1 MPSKSLGGG
10 SGAVAAST
18 HAACARFRGTDPL
31 VVGRTRRQL
40 AVDLGFPDDSGYI
53 PAARWTRAMTFE
65 HLVRD
70 ARFASEVA
78 TTTVGRVALARP
90 AKVVTVNAHVHVDE
104 TAELL
109 ATAHERAVAEGAA
122 TLVHGLAVP
131 FAGFEDS
138 AATEVKPDFAVVAAG
153 RGRGSWLIVG
163 DAKDYE
169 RVRSRIDDTRLLKG
183 FLQVALG
190 AESAAAWSRLPEG
203 MAVHSHGV
211 LAVPKNSF
219 LQPEALVEA
228 LHDHRA
234 EVRMRVA
241 ERRREA
247 AETRYLSGTDV
258 APFVAHLLATF
269 DPATCTTCTLFS
281 YCRHELRTS
290 PDPADLLVEVGV
302 PAELRAQVAGLV
314 TGGEAA
320 TRAPASVVAQVRA
333 TLDGVG
339 VRTGQLRVDG
349 AGRAGTVDVVLAK
362 ADAAALGV
370 HGVALRRHTGDGPG
384 DWAVTVFD
392 DPQSA
397 ETRRRVMRLLGQEIT
412 AAMAESARHGTYA
425 VHVVVP
431 DAVTA
436 DVLVSIA
443 DNLAGVELSRLRW
456 ERDREMA
463 REPLTFGGE
472 PARVPA
478 ALHTAER
485 TAVSF
490 LLEDDRARA
499 LTLRAP
505 VIDLRAVLAQHVVA
519 GGPASSSLRLDYL
532 VAWAETLTGDPV
544 KPRDLEDDVE
554 RSQHTP
560 GARLTGRRSDAVHRA
575 LTGGRGG
582 DPDPVRYTALVT
594 EELAYKQDVLDR
606 ALAALRTVRDSSL
619 RDVHHAIEAD
629 AQAVWRRRLDLHA
642 SDLVRFGRTYR
653 HWRNSLVPVIESDG
667 RCRRQLA
674 ALASPQAAADMAADA
689 GVREVVPATVVT
701 TAPLVLD
708 IASRRIGA
716 GARIVLLHV
725 NGDACVERPGTAMT
739 PLKGSVKFSGMAI
752 GPLTSVGDESTP
764 RRFTWTPDNVPD
776 LAPGDRLVVADFG
789 WYCDHKGNKH
799 LSVGRP
805 AADDTSAPRPACEP
819 FSYADD
825 PGEHQ
830 YCCRPHEDAEADWSD
845 RLAERRDRGELNPQV
860 WPPVVDEDAFE
871 VAPAGAPVAD
881 LLAVPQDEVPDDLTL
896 DDLE

>member
-1 MPSKSLGGG
+1 
-10 SGAVAAST
+10 
-18 HAACARFRGTDPL
+18 
-31 VVGRTRRQL
+31 
-40 AVDLGFPDDSGYI
+40 
-53 PAARWTRAMTFE
+53 MTFE

-70 ARFASEVA
+70 ARFAGEVA
-78 TTTVGRVALARP
+78 TTTVGRVALDRP
-90 AKVVTVNAHVHVDE
+90 TKVVTVNARVHVDE
-104 TAELL
+104 TADLL
-109 ATAHERAVAEGAA
+109 AAAHVRAVAEGAA

-138 AATEVKPDFAVVAAG
+138 AATEVKPDFAVVAAAPG
-153 RGRGSWLIVG
+153 QASWLIVG

-190 AESAAAWSRLPEG
+190 AESAAEWSRLPRG

-211 LAVPKNSF
+211 LAVPRNSF

-241 ERRREA
+241 QRRREA
-247 AETRYLSGTDV
+247 AETGYVPGTDV
-258 APFVAHLLATF
+258 ARFVAHLRATF
-269 DPATCTTCTLFS
+269 DPATCTTCPLFS
-281 YCRHELRTS
+281 YCRDELRTS

-302 PAELRAQVAGLV
+302 PAELRAQVVGLV

-320 TRAPASVVAQVRA
+320 ARAPASVVAQVRA
-333 TLDGVG
+333 SLDGVG
-339 VRTGQLRVDG
+339 RRTGQLRVDG
-349 AGRAGTVDVVLAK
+349 AGRPGTVDVVLAK

-370 HGVALRRHTGDGPG
+370 HGIALRRHTDDNPGGSG

-392 DPQSA
+392 EPQSV

-412 AAMAESARHGTYA
+412 AAMTESARRGAYA

-472 PARVPA
+472 PARVPT
-478 ALHTAER
+478 ALHPNER

-490 LLEDDRARA
+490 LLEEDRARA

-505 VIDLRAVLAQHVVA
+505 VVDLRAVLAQYVVA

-532 VAWAETLTGDPV
+532 VAWAETLTGGPV
-544 KPRDLEDDVE
+544 KPRELEDDVE

-582 DPDPVRYTALVT
+582 DPDPARYTTLVT
-594 EELAYKQDVLDR
+594 EELAYKRDVLER
-606 ALAALRTVRDSSL
+606 ALAALRTIRDSCL
-619 RDVHHAIEAD
+619 RDVHHTIEAD

-674 ALASPQAAADMAADA
+674 ALGNPQAAADMAADA
-689 GVREVVPATVVT
+689 GVREVVAATVVT
-701 TAPLVLD
+701 TEPLVLD
-708 IASRRIGA
+708 VESRRIGA

-752 GPLTSVGDESTP
+752 GPLTGTGETTP
-764 RRFTWTPDNVPD
+764 RRLGWTPENVPD
-776 LAPGDRLVVADFG
+776 LVPGDRLVIADFS
-789 WYCDHKGNKH
+789 WYCDLKGNKA

-805 AADDTSAPRPACEP
+805 AADDTSAPKAECGAY
-819 FSYADD
+819 SHADS
-825 PGEHQ
+825 PEEHQ

-871 VAPAGAPVAD
+871 VAPKDAPVAD
-881 LLAVPQDEVPDDLTL
+881 PTAVPVDEAPDDLTL

>member
-1 MPSKSLGGG
+1 M
-10 SGAVAAST
+10 
-18 HAACARFRGTDPL
+18 
-31 VVGRTRRQL
+31 VGRTRRQL
-40 AVDLGFPDDSGYI
+40 AADLGFADDSGYI

-70 ARFASEVA
+70 VRFAGEVA
-78 TTTVGRVALARP
+78 TTTVGRVALERP
-90 AKVVTVNAHVHVDE
+90 TRVVTVNARVHVDE
-104 TAELL
+104 TADLL
-109 ATAHERAVAEGAA
+109 AAAHVRAVEEGAA

-131 FAGFEDS
+131 FAGFEHS
-138 AATEVKPDFAVVAAG
+138 AATEVKPDFAVVAARPG
-153 RGRGSWLIVG
+153 QASWLIVG

-190 AESAAAWSRLPEG
+190 AESAAEWSRLPKG

-211 LAVPKNSF
+211 LAVPRNSF

-241 ERRREA
+241 QRRREA
-247 AETRYLSGTDV
+247 AGTGYVAGADV
-258 APFVAHLLATF
+258 ARFVAHLRATF
-269 DPATCTTCTLFS
+269 DPATCTTCPLFS

-320 TRAPASVVAQVRA
+320 PRAPASVVAQVRA
-333 TLDGVG
+333 TVDGVAR
-339 VRTGQLRVDG
+339 RTGQLRVDG
-349 AGRAGTVDVVLAK
+349 AGRPGTVDVVLAK

-370 HGVALRRHTGDGPG
+370 HGIALRRHTGDGPG

-392 DPQSA
+392 DPLSP
-397 ETRRRVMRLLGQEIT
+397 ETRRRVMRLLGHEIT
-412 AAMAESARHGTYA
+412 AAMAEATARGAYA

-431 DAVTA
+431 DPVTA

-463 REPLTFGGE
+463 REPLTFDGE

-478 ALHTAER
+478 ALQPTER

-490 LLEDDRARA
+490 LLEEDRARA

-505 VIDLRAVLAQHVVA
+505 VLDLRAVLAQHVVA
-519 GGPASSSLRLDYL
+519 GGPAFSSLRLDYL
-532 VAWAETLTGDPV
+532 AAWAETLTSGPL
-544 KPRDLEDDVE
+544 KPRELEDDVE
-554 RSQHTP
+554 RAQHTP
-560 GARLTGRRSDAVHRA
+560 GARMTGRRSDAVHRA
-575 LTGGRGG
+575 LVGGRGQ
-582 DPDPVRYTALVT
+582 DPDPARYAALVT
-594 EELAYKQDVLDR
+594 EELAYKRDVFDR

-619 RDVHHAIEAD
+619 RDVHQAIEAD

-674 ALASPQAAADMAADA
+674 ALGNPQAAADMAADA
-689 GVREVVPATVVT
+689 GVREVVRATVVT
-701 TAPLVLD
+701 TTPLVVEVG
-708 IASRRIGA
+708 SRRIGA
-716 GARIVLLHV
+716 GTRIVLLHV
-725 NGDACVERPGTAMT
+725 NGNPCVERPGTAMT
-739 PLKGSVKFSGMAI
+739 LLKGSVKFSGLAI
-752 GPLTSVGDESTP
+752 GPLSGAGEETVP
-764 RRFTWTPDNVPD
+764 RRFGWTPENVPD

-789 WYCDHKGNKH
+789 WYCDLKGNKA

-805 AADDTSAPRPACEP
+805 AADDTSAPKPACEP
-819 FSYADD
+819 YSHAED
-825 PGEHQ
+825 PDEHR
-830 YCCRPHEDAEADWSD
+830 YCCRSHEDAEADWSD

-871 VAPAGAPVAD
+871 VTPVGAPVAD
-881 LLAVPQDEVPDDLTL
+881 PAAVGLDDVPDELTL

>member
-10 SGAVAAST
+10 TGAVAAST

-40 AVDLGFPDDSGYI
+40 ATELGFPDDSGHI

-70 ARFASEVA
+70 TQFASEVA
-78 TTTVGRVALARP
+78 TTTVGRAGLARP
-90 AKVVTVNAHVHVDE
+90 AKVVTVNAHVDVDQ
-104 TAELL
+104 TADLL
-109 ATAHERAVAEGAA
+109 VAAHDRAVAEGAA

-153 RGRGSWLIVG
+153 AERTSWLIVG

-169 RVRSRIDDTRLLKG
+169 RVRSRIDDNRLLKG

-190 AESAAAWSRLPEG
+190 AESLAGWSRLPRG
-203 MAVHSHGV
+203 MAVHAHGV

-247 AETRYLSGTDV
+247 AETRYLPGTDV
-258 APFVAHLLATF
+258 APFVEHLHATF
-269 DPATCTTCTLFS
+269 DPATCTTCPLFS

-290 PDPADLLVEVGV
+290 PDPADLLAELGV
-302 PAELRAQVAGLV
+302 PPELRAQVAGLV

-320 TRAPASVVAQVRA
+320 PRAPASVVAQVRA
-333 TLDGVG
+333 TLDGVAR
-339 VRTGQLRVDG
+339 RTGQLRVDG
-349 AGRAGTVDVVLAK
+349 AGRPGTVDVVLAK

-370 HGVALRRHTGDGPG
+370 HGIALRRHTGIGPE

-392 DPQSA
+392 EPQSA
-397 ETRRRVMRLLGQEIT
+397 NTRRQVMRLLGAEIT
-412 AAMAESARHGTYA
+412 AAMAEGARGGAYA

-436 DVLVSIA
+436 DVLASIA

-456 ERDREMA
+456 ERDAEMA
-463 REPLTFGGE
+463 REPLTFDGE

-478 ALHTAER
+478 ALHPVER

-499 LTLRAP
+499 LTLRSP
-505 VIDLRAVLAQHVVA
+505 VLDLRAVLAQHVVA

-532 VAWAETLTGDPV
+532 VAWAETLTGGPV
-544 KPRDLEDDVE
+544 EPRDLEDDVE
-554 RSQHTP
+554 RCPHTP

-575 LTGGRGG
+575 LTGGRTG
-582 DPDPVRYTALVT
+582 DPDPARYTALVT
-594 EELAYKQDVLDR
+594 EELAYKRDVLER
-606 ALAALRTVRDSSL
+606 ALAALGAVRDSSL
-619 RDVHHAIEAD
+619 WDVHLAIEAD

-674 ALASPQAAADMAADA
+674 ALGNPQAAADMAADA
-689 GVREVVPATVVT
+689 GVREVVPATVVSS
-701 TAPLVLD
+701 APLVLD
-708 IASRRIGA
+708 VGSRRLGD

-725 NGDACVERPGTAMT
+725 NGDACVDRPGTAMT
-739 PLKGSVKFSGMAI
+739 ALKGSVKFSGMAI
-752 GPLTSVGDESTP
+752 GPLTVAQPDQP
-764 RRFTWTPDNVPD
+764 RRFRWAPDTVPD
-776 LAPGDRLVVADFG
+776 LACGDRLVVADFG
-789 WYCDHKGNKH
+789 WYCDLKGNKH
-799 LSVGRP
+799 LSVARP
-805 AADDTSAPRPACEP
+805 AADDTSAPKPDCGP
-819 FSYADD
+819 YSYADS
-825 PGEHQ
+825 PTEHQ

-860 WPPVVDEDAFE
+860 WPPVFDEDAFE
-871 VAPAGAPVAD
+871 VTPAGAPAAD
-881 LLAVPQDEVPDDLTL
+881 LVAMARDEAPDDLTL

>member
-1 MPSKSLGGG
+1 MPGKSLGGG

-40 AVDLGFPDDSGYI
+40 ALELGFPDDSGYI

-70 ARFASEVA
+70 AQFAGEVA
-78 TTTVGRVALARP
+78 TTTVGRVGLERP
-90 AKVVTVNAHVHVDE
+90 TKVVTVNAHVHSDE
-104 TAELL
+104 TAGLL
-109 ATAHERAVAEGAA
+109 AAAHDRAVAEGAA

-131 FAGFEDS
+131 FAGFEDG

-153 RGRGSWLIVG
+153 AAGESWLIVG

-169 RVRSRIDDTRLLKG
+169 RVRSRIDDARLLKG

-190 AESAAAWSRLPEG
+190 AESAAEWSRLPRG

-211 LAVPKNSF
+211 LAVPRNSF

-247 AETRYLSGTDV
+247 AESRYLPGTDV
-258 APFVAHLLATF
+258 APFVAHLRATY
-269 DPATCTTCTLFS
+269 DPATCTTCPLFS
-281 YCRHELRTS
+281 YCRYEVRTS
-290 PDPADLLVEVGV
+290 PDPADLLVEIGV
-302 PAELRAQVAGLV
+302 PPELRAQVACLV

-320 TRAPASVVAQVRA
+320 ARAPASVVAQVRA

-339 VRTGQLRVDG
+339 RRTGQLRVDG
-349 AGRAGTVDVVLAK
+349 AGRPGTVDVVLVK

-370 HGVALRRHTGDGPG
+370 HGIALRRHTGAGPG

-392 DPQSA
+392 EPQSV
-397 ETRRRVMRLLGQEIT
+397 ETRRRVMRLLGHEIT
-412 AAMAESARHGTYA
+412 AAMAENARHGAYA

-436 DVLVSIA
+436 DVLASIA

-456 ERDREMA
+456 ERDRA
-463 REPLTFGGE
+463 VGREPLTFGGE

-499 LTLRAP
+499 LSLRSP
-505 VIDLRAVLAQHVVA
+505 VLDLRAVLAQHVVA

-532 VAWAETLTGDPV
+532 VAWAETLIRGPV
-544 KPRDLEDDVE
+544 KPRELEDDVE

-582 DPDPVRYTALVT
+582 EPNLERYTALVT
-594 EELAYKQDVLDR
+594 EELAYKRDVLDR
-606 ALAALRTVRDSSL
+606 ALAALRAVRDSAL

-667 RCRRQLA
+667 RCRHQLA
-674 ALASPQAAADMAADA
+674 ALGNPQAAADMAADA
-689 GVREVVPATVVT
+689 GVREVVPATVVS

-708 IASRRIGA
+708 VESRRIGA

-725 NGDACVERPGTAMT
+725 NGEACVERPGTAMT
-739 PLKGSVKFSGMAI
+739 PLKGSVKFAGMAI
-752 GPLTSVGDESTP
+752 GPLAAVGEEP
-764 RRFTWTPDNVPD
+764 RRFAWTPDTTPD
-776 LAPGDRLVVADFG
+776 VAPGDRLVVADFG
-789 WYCDHKGNKH
+789 WYCDLKGNKA
-799 LSVGRP
+799 LSVARP
-805 AADDTSAPRPACEP
+805 AADDTSAPKQDCGPY
-819 FSYADD
+819 SYDD
-825 PGEHQ
+825 SPDEHQ
-830 YCCRPHEDAEADWSD
+830 YCCRPHENAEADWAD
-845 RLAERRDRGELNPQV
+845 RLAERRDNGELNPQA
-860 WPPVVDEDAFE
+860 WPPVFDEDAFE
-871 VAPAGAPVAD
+871 VTPAGALVAE
-881 LLAVPQDEVPDDLTL
+881 LVAVAQTEAPDDLTM

>member
-1 MPSKSLGGG
+1 MPSTSLGGG
-10 SGAVAAST
+10 SSAVAAST

-40 AVDLGFPDDSGYI
+40 AADLGFADDSGYI

-70 ARFASEVA
+70 ARFAGEVA
-78 TTTVGRVALARP
+78 TTTVGRVALDRP
-90 AKVVTVNAHVHVDE
+90 TKVVTVNARVHVDE
-104 TAELL
+104 TADLL
-109 ATAHERAVAEGAA
+109 AAAHTRAVADGAA

-153 RGRGSWLIVG
+153 QGQASWLIVG

-169 RVRSRIDDTRLLKG
+169 RVRSRIDDARLLKG

-190 AESAAAWSRLPEG
+190 AESAAEWSRLPRG

-211 LAVPKNSF
+211 LAVPRNSF

-241 ERRREA
+241 QRRREA
-247 AETRYLSGTDV
+247 AETGYVPGTDV
-258 APFVAHLLATF
+258 TRFVAHLRATF
-269 DPATCTTCTLFS
+269 DPATCTTCPLFS

-314 TGGEAA
+314 TGGEA
-320 TRAPASVVAQVRA
+320 TPRAPASVVAQVRA
-333 TLDGVG
+333 SLDGVG
-339 VRTGQLRVDG
+339 RRTGQLRVDG

-370 HGVALRRHTGDGPG
+370 HGIALRRHTDQGPD

-392 DPQSA
+392 EPQSV

-412 AAMAESARHGTYA
+412 AAMAESARRGAYA

-478 ALHTAER
+478 ALHPTER

-490 LLEDDRARA
+490 LLEEDRARA

-505 VIDLRAVLAQHVVA
+505 VVDLRAVLAQHVVA

-532 VAWAETLTGDPV
+532 VAWAETLTRGPV
-544 KPRDLEDDVE
+544 KPRELEDDVE

-582 DPDPVRYTALVT
+582 DPDPARYTTLVT
-594 EELAYKQDVLDR
+594 EELAYKRDVLER
-606 ALAALRTVRDSSL
+606 ALSALGAVRDSAL
-619 RDVHHAIEAD
+619 RDVHLAIEAD

-674 ALASPQAAADMAADA
+674 ALSNPQAAADMAADA
-689 GVREVVPATVVT
+689 GIREVVPATVVT
-701 TAPLVLD
+701 TEPLVLD
-708 IASRRIGA
+708 VGSRRIGA

-752 GPLTSVGDESTP
+752 GPLTSVDDEP
-764 RRFTWTPDNVPD
+764 RRFGWTPDIVPD
-776 LAPGDRLVVADFG
+776 LAPGDRLVVADFS
-789 WYCDHKGNKH
+789 WYCDLKGNKH

-805 AADDTSAPRPACEP
+805 AADDTSAPKPDCGP
-819 FSYADD
+819 YSYTDSPD
-825 PGEHQ
+825 EHQ

-860 WPPVVDEDAFE
+860 WPPVFDEDAFE

-881 LLAVPQDEVPDDLTL
+881 PAAMPQDEAPDDLTL

>member
-10 SGAVAAST
+10 SSAVAAST

-40 AVDLGFPDDSGYI
+40 ALDLGFPDDSGYI

-70 ARFASEVA
+70 ALFAGEVA
-78 TTTVGRVALARP
+78 TTTVGRAGLDRP
-90 AKVVTVNAHVHVDE
+90 AKVVTVNAHVDVDE
-104 TAELL
+104 TADLL
-109 ATAHERAVAEGAA
+109 AAAHERAVDEGAA

-138 AATEVKPDFAVVAAG
+138 VATEVKPDFAVVAAG
-153 RGRGSWLIVG
+153 AGRTSWLIVG

-190 AESAAAWSRLPEG
+190 AESAAAWSRLPDA

-211 LAVPKNSF
+211 LAVPRNSF

-247 AETRYLSGTDV
+247 TETGYMPGTDV
-258 APFVAHLLATF
+258 APFVAHLRATF
-269 DPATCTTCTLFS
+269 DPATCITCPLFS

-302 PAELRAQVAGLV
+302 PPELRAQVAGLV

-320 TRAPASVVAQVRA
+320 ARAPASVVAQVRA
-333 TLDGVG
+333 TMDGVARG
-339 VRTGQLRVDG
+339 TGQLRVDG
-349 AGRAGTVDVVLAK
+349 AGRPGTVDMVLAK

-370 HGVALRRHTGDGPG
+370 HGIALRRHTEQGPEE
-384 DWAVTVFD
+384 WAVTVFD
-392 DPQSA
+392 EPQSV

-412 AAMAESARHGTYA
+412 AAMAESASRGAYA

-456 ERDREMA
+456 ERDREMT
-463 REPLTFGGE
+463 REPLTFSGE
-472 PARVPA
+472 PARVPT
-478 ALHTAER
+478 ALHPVER

-505 VIDLRAVLAQHVVA
+505 VVDLRAVLAQHVVA
-519 GGPASSSLRLDYL
+519 GGPAFSSLRLDYL
-532 VAWAETLTGDPV
+532 VAWAETLTGGPV
-544 KPRDLEDDVE
+544 KPRELEDDVE

-582 DPDPVRYTALVT
+582 DPDPERYTALVT
-594 EELAYKQDVLDR
+594 DELTYKRDVLER
-606 ALAALRTVRDSSL
+606 ALGALRTVRDSSL
-619 RDVHHAIEAD
+619 RDVHHTIEAD

-674 ALASPQAAADMAADA
+674 ALGNPQAAADMAADA

-701 TAPLVLD
+701 VAPLVLD
-708 IASRRIGA
+708 VESRRIGA

-752 GPLTSVGDESTP
+752 GPLASVDDEP

-789 WYCDHKGNKH
+789 WYCDLKGNKA

-805 AADDTSAPRPACEP
+805 AADDMSAPKPECGAYSFEDAP
-819 FSYADD
+819 E
-825 PGEHQ
+825 EHQ

-860 WPPVVDEDAFE
+860 WPPVFDEDAFE
-871 VAPAGAPVAD
+871 VTPEGAPVAD
-881 LLAVPQDEVPDDLTL
+881 LVAMSQNEAPDDLTL